1 LTYSGAE
8 IIHSAEPTLIAKD
21 IATTGV
27 ISYSEVFPLSLFNP
41 KGYEQGLVIHVAGK
55 GLVMITG
62 CGHPTMEKL
71 VTRAEELY
79 GEQVTGVVGGLHYE
93 KISAQDVQP
102 HIQFLDPRQPK
113 LIALSP
119 HDSSPEALAAFHGAF
134 SEAYRFIKVGE
145 AIQFP

>member
-1 LTYSGAE
+1 M
-8 IIHSAEPTLIAKD
+8 ID
-21 IATTGV
+21 
-27 ISYSEVFPLSLFNP
+27 
-41 KGYEQGLVIHVAGK
+41 VARK

-71 VTRAEELY
+71 VSRAETLF
-79 GEQVTGVVGGLHYE
+79 GRDVVGVVGGLHYE
-93 KISAQDVQP
+93 NISTEDVQP
-102 HIQFLDPRQPK
+102 HIQFLETRQPK

-119 HDSSPEALAAFHGAF
+119 HDSSPEALDAFQSAF